1 MRIQNKAPK
10 TKDEPTP
17 VAPDAVESVYSSIMT
32 RVIRDV
38 LGGEQAIGL
47 VQEINS
53 QHPRLFCFFDRDE
66 PVRVNDIQPDE
77 IAPDEQEKLV
87 QDQDELEEENSHDLS
102 HGLGDQPSLSGD
114 KKIKRNSNSLIKEN
128 TNPLEKGDANSKK
141 GLTTDEKGLGAGKP
155 EKQALGTKGNLNLN
169 KSLHLNDQ
177 KPQDSS
183 RTQLIQNVPTHLSPN
198 DFDDQNVSLNSPKK
212 FHSVDI
218 EAQTRPGDDLSQ
230 VIIRDEFKSAAQ
242 NILDEAF
249 LAIIKEAISGK
260 ANLNERETHRSGTMR
275 SVPLHQLRS
284 QMSIRPD
291 HPTNSQSN
299 IRT

>member
-1 MRIQNKAPK
+1 MPK
-10 TKDEPTP
+10 PKEESAGG
-17 VAPDAVESVYSSIMT
+17 APDTVESVYSSIMA
-32 RVIRDV
+32 RAIRDV
-38 LGGEQAIGL
+38 LGSEHAVGL
-47 VQEINS
+47 VGEINS

-77 IAPDEQEKLV
+77 VVGDDGERLV
-87 QDQDELEEENSHDLS
+87 QDQEELEEENSNDLS
-102 HGLGDQPSLSGD
+102 HGLGDQPSVDGD

-128 TNPLEKGDANSKK
+128 TATLEKADDNSKK
-141 GLTTDEKGLGAGKP
+141 GLAGDEKGSVAGKP
-155 EKQALGTKGNLNLN
+155 DKQAGGAKGALNLN

-177 KPQDSS
+177 KPPDSN

-212 FHSVDI
+212 FHSVEMDT
-218 EAQTRPGDDLSQ
+218 QTRPGDDLSQ

-249 LAIIKEAISGK
+249 LAIIKDAISGK
-260 ANLNERETHRSGTMR
+260 VNLNERETYRSGTMR